1 MKYTIK
7 VHDDFVEDLK
17 AIPKSVQDRLKKKLE
32 KIVENPHIAKN
43 RLSGD
48 LHNCYKIKLLA
59 DGVRAVYQV
68 NDNEICI
75 LLLTVGKRKDNAAYI
90 AAQKRLK

>member
-1 MKYTIK
+1 MTYTIK

-17 AIPKSVQDRLKKKLE
+17 NIPKAVQGRLKKKLE
-32 KIVENPHIAKN
+32 KIIENPHIAKN
-43 RLSGD
+43 RLRGD

-75 LLLTVGKRKDNAAYI
+75 LLLTVGRRKDNEVYI
-90 AAQKRLK
+90 TAQERL